1 MVNETSIVV
10 RYKYTDIRGS
20 TRKVYEDLDF
30 FSFGIY
36 TKRDFLAFRIIYAYI
51 ATQYTNVMIATY
63 IAFDISICL
72 FIIDFFIWGYILN
85 YRMIATTLMLFWYYV
100 YINYI
105 FVYTIDGERSY
116 KIWECGQVA
125 YTARRVVDG
134 TPSGRVHYSHDRLRL
149 IKGFLRTLLTTN

>member
-72 FIIDFFIWGYILN
+72 FIIDFFILGYILT
-85 YRMIATTLMLFWYYV
+85 YCITTTTLMLFVYYV

-116 KIWECGQVA
+116 KI
-125 YTARRVVDG
+125 
-134 TPSGRVHYSHDRLRL
+134 
-149 IKGFLRTLLTTN
+149 